1 MPLLPESI
9 RRSPAIFPPGDVL
22 DRTETIQDIGE
33 ATLLYDRA
41 WTEVKT
47 SR

>member
-9 RRSPAIFPPGDVL
+9 RRSPAIFPPDDVL
-22 DRTETIQDIGE
+22 DRTETIEDIGE